1 MKRRSMANI
10 AGVIITSVVLLSG
23 CTTIRRL
30 QASYTEDLLAAA
42 GFRME
47 RVDTADVT
55 PGNAMSP
62 YRLVRRIK
70 DGAVQYIYADPSN
83 CRCVYVGGSKEYA
96 EYRRLA
102 AERQMADEQWYTASS
117 VWDRDDWRLEWP
129 W

>member
-1 MKRRSMANI
+1 MANI
-10 AGVIITSVVLLSG
+10 AGVIIAAGVLLSG

-30 QASYTEDLLAAA
+30 QASDTEDLLAAA

-47 RVDTADVT
+47 RVDAADAT
-55 PGNAMSP
+55 PGNATLP
-62 YRLVRRIK
+62 YRLVSRTK

-102 AERQMADEQWYTASS
+102 TERRLADEQWWKASS